1 MKRNGLSELNAVVA
15 VARLNSFRKA
25 AAELGVSPSALSQAV
40 AGLEAQLGMRL
51 FHRTTRSVALT
62 AAGQEFL
69 DKLRPALQQLEL
81 AMDSANT
88 YRDKPAGT
96 LRINLSEGAAR
107 LILVPIVGEFLRRYP
122 DMSVDLVTEGR
133 LLDIVK
139 AGFDAGIRF
148 TENVPRDMVAV
159 ACSPPLRQ
167 AVVASPA
174 YLAGRSLPVHPEDL
188 KSHDCIRA
196 RMATGA
202 LYHWE
207 FERKGELIA
216 LDVAGKLTLDNQT
229 LIVRAA
235 VNGLGIGYVADWAVA
250 AHLEDGRL
258 VRLLESWTPPMAGLS
273 LYYAGHRHVPAGLRA
288 FVELIRERWPG
299 GHAMPSAHVP

>member
-25 AAELGVSPSALSQAV
+25 ASELGVSPSALSQAV
-40 AGLEAQLGMRL
+40 AGLEEQMGMRL

-62 AAGQEFL
+62 EAGQSFL
-69 DKLRPALQQLEL
+69 DRVRPALQQLEL
-81 AMDSANT
+81 AMDSANS

-107 LILVPIVGEFLRRYP
+107 LLLVPVVGEFLRRCP
-122 DMSVDLVTEGR
+122 EMSVELVTEGR

-139 AGFDAGIRF
+139 EGFDAGIRF
-148 TENVPRDMVAV
+148 TENVPQDMVAV
-159 ACSPPLRQ
+159 ACSPPLRH
-167 AVVASPA
+167 AVIASPG
-174 YLAGRSLPVHPEDL
+174 YLESRRSPEHPEDL

-196 RMATGA
+196 RMASGA
-202 LYHWE
+202 LYSWE
-207 FERKGELIA
+207 FERKGESLA
-216 LDVAGKLTLDNQT
+216 VNVPGKLTLDNQT

-235 VNGLGIGYVADWAVA
+235 THGLGIGYVADWAVA
-250 AHLEDGRL
+250 AHLSDGRL
-258 VRLLESWTPPMAGLS
+258 VRMLEDWTPPMPGLS

-288 FVELIRERWPG
+288 FVELLRERNDCYM
-299 GHAMPSAHVP
+299 HQ